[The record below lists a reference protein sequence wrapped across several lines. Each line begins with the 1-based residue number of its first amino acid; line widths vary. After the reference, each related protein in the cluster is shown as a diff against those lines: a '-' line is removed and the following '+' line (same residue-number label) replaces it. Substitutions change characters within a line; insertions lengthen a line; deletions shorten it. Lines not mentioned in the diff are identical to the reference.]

1 MKSIIESFVKYKI
14 WANALIILTFV
25 VGILSLLNV
34 KNTSFPI
41 EPSKNISVQVTYPG
55 AAPEEIEEGVILKIE
70 ESLKGVEGVKEIT
83 STSREN
89 FGSVNVE
96 ILSDYDVDEMVTEVK
111 NSVDQISAFPEGAE
125 KPIVFKQ
132 KTTDLVGVMLLQ
144 GDVTRKTLRE
154 YSRQIE
160 DELLQSELISQVN
173 TLNMPDLEI
182 SVEVQEMILRKHNL
196 TFDDIANAI
205 RRNNTNVAAG
215 SIKSTNEEV
224 LIRADA
230 KKYEPVDYESIM
242 IRSNVDGSQLKLG
255 EIATIKE
262 QLADVRDR
270 KSVV

>member
-14 WANALIILTFV
+14 WANALILLTFV

-111 NSVDQISAFPEGAE
+111 NAVDQISSFPEGAE
-125 KPIVFKQ
+125 KPIVFKL
-132 KTTDLVGVMLLQ
+132 KTIDLVGVMLLQ
-144 GDVTRKTLRE
+144 GDISRKKLRA
-154 YSRQIE
+154 YSRKIE
-160 DELLQSELISQVN
+160 DELLQ
-173 TLNMPDLEI
+173 
-182 SVEVQEMILRKHNL
+182 
-196 TFDDIANAI
+196 
-205 RRNNTNVAAG
+205 
-215 SIKSTNEEV
+215 
-224 LIRADA
+224 
-230 KKYEPVDYESIM
+230 
-242 IRSNVDGSQLKLG
+242 
-255 EIATIKE
+255 
-262 QLADVRDR
+262 
-270 KSVV
+270 